1 MRKLRRILGD
11 LARLMTEMESPS
23 RRARALALVAARR
36 RRAGPLISPR
46 RAVRLVAFGL
56 LGVAAALSAIWLAI
70 LYLPLPASQVIPRV
84 TAALESRLGPDYAVS
99 IEDAELHRGADGVEL
114 RLVDLAIAKAAGGPT
129 LVAAPKV
136 ELRLDGLALLRG
148 DVRVRSVHAT
158 NPRIDAQF
166 EQTMGAASK
175 QTDLPDRILA
185 GVADLDRLLG
195 PGGAVGALEEVE
207 VTGAALLVGRGG
219 QSVMT
224 QDNVALR
231 LSRGEHG
238 AIALTTSSA
247 RPEDRWT
254 IAVTI
259 APDAATNERVIDL
272 GLENVSLAPY
282 SAPFAQKAGAPPATG
297 RLSGHLSARI
307 GPDGRLA
314 AGDGRISARS
324 LSIALPGASGGGARS
339 IDVDDLKLDL
349 AWDPAKRAVV
359 IEPSRIVGRT
369 GQMSFS
375 GALTAPVAGQTV
387 WLTHLDGRD
396 VLLAGEQ
403 LGDTP
408 LRLDQVVLEARFD
421 TEAATLE
428 VTRAQVLGPTAKA
441 AATALIRFEGA
452 SPAVRLG
459 LVSDPMPTSAILRLW
474 PPFLG
479 HDVRNWA
486 VANIRSGQVDAFSL
500 TLDIPAGVL
509 AGMGPKD
516 PLPPGSMA
524 IDATFS
530 DATLRG
536 APTLPWIEGA
546 AGAIAATATDA
557 RVTVGKGFVPG
568 SSGGLAI
575 ADVNFVTGGF
585 GAPFPKATVAFKAQ
599 GALDP
604 AIALLVSGAVG
615 QNPLPPQLDPA
626 KVSGKI
632 SADVSAAFE
641 LGHSNDKPGPPVA
654 VKIAADITDVTIADL
669 LAGRAFDKGAFKLVV
684 DGANKTLAGK
694 GRIAGAPATV
704 GVVETPATA
713 NAPAKRQLTATL
725 TADAAD
731 LTRLGFDVPGAL
743 KGALPLQ
750 ISLAL
755 DEPHAPISLSAD
767 LTAVGIDGLLPG
779 FRKPAGRPGKLAL
792 IVEKTPEKT
801 VVRDF
806 AIESGDRSVRGGIEF
821 GPKGE
826 LLAATFPIYR
836 PAPGDDAR
844 VEIDKLRSGS
854 TKLVVQG
861 AALDLKPLL
870 DSFRGKTA
878 AARGADKPGS
888 GGIPKTLDVVAK
900 LGTGLGYGG
909 EAIAGLD
916 LRLAMR
922 DGRVTDADGSGR
934 IGAGGIRLATADDG
948 RLRLSGGDAGAFF
961 RFADLYGRVDG
972 GQFDLQASLAGGP
985 GVLNVKDFLVRNETA
1000 LDRVRQTT
1008 GADANAAAADA
1019 RKGATRFERLRVA
1032 FVQGQGRIEVKDA
1045 VVYGP
1050 QLGATLEGVV
1060 DYAADSVSLVGTF
1073 VPAYSLNNL
1082 FSKVPII
1089 GALLTGGKNGGLLG
1103 VTFQV
1108 TGKTGAPTVT
1118 INPMSAVAP
1127 GFLRKLFEFRQT
1139 APDAATEGNAPAGAQ

>member
-1 MRKLRRILGD
+1 
-11 LARLMTEMESPS
+11 MTELESPS

-46 RAVRLVAFGL
+46 RAVRLSALGL
-56 LGVAAALSAIWLAI
+56 LGVVATLSAIWLAI

-84 TAALESRLGPDYAVS
+84 TAALESRLGPAYVVS
-99 IEDAELHRGADGVEL
+99 IDDAELHRGADGVEL
-114 RLVDLAIAKAAGGPT
+114 RLVDLAISKAGGGPT
-129 LVAAPKV
+129 VVAAPKV

-158 NPRIDAQF
+158 SPRIDAQF

-207 VTGAALLVGRGG
+207 VTGAALMVGRSG
-219 QSVMT
+219 QPAMT
-224 QDNVALR
+224 QEDVSLR

-247 RPEDRWT
+247 RPDDRWT
-254 IAVTI
+254 VAITI
-259 APDAATNERVIDL
+259 APDPATSGRVIDL

-282 SAPFAQKAGAPPATG
+282 SAPFAQKAGAPPAAG

-314 AGDGRISARS
+314 AGDGRIAARG
-324 LSIALPGASGGGARS
+324 LSIALPGGADRAAPS

-349 AWDPAKRAVV
+349 AWDPAKRAVIV
-359 IEPSRIVGRT
+359 EPSRIVGRT
-369 GQMSFS
+369 GQMSFT
-375 GALTAPVAGQTV
+375 GAFTAPAAGETV
-387 WLTHLDGRD
+387 WAARLDGRD
-396 VLLAGEQ
+396 ALLAGERV
-403 LGDTP
+403 GDAP
-408 LRLDQVVLEARFD
+408 LRLDQVILDARFD
-421 TEAATLE
+421 PEAATLD

-459 LVSDPMPTSAILRLW
+459 LVGDPMPVSALLRLW

-479 HDVRNWA
+479 RDVRTWA
-486 VANIRSGQVDAFSL
+486 VENIRSGQVDAFSL
-500 TLDIPAGVL
+500 TLDIPSGAL
-509 AGMGPKD
+509 ARMGPKD

-546 AGAIAATATDA
+546 DGVIAATATDA
-557 RVTVGKGFVPG
+557 RVSVGKGFVAG
-568 SSGGLAI
+568 SGGALAI
-575 ADVNFVTGGF
+575 SDFGFATDGF
-585 GAPFPKATVAFKAQ
+585 GQPFPNATVAFKAQ

-604 AIALLVSGAVG
+604 VLALLASGAIG
-615 QNPLPPQLDPA
+615 ANPLPPHLEPS

-632 SADVSAAFE
+632 SADVSAGFE
-641 LGHSNDKPGPPVA
+641 LGHTADKPGPPVA
-654 VKIAADITDVTIADL
+654 VKVAADIADVTIADL
-669 LAGRAFDKGAFKLVV
+669 FAGRAFEKGAFKLTI
-684 DGANKTLAGK
+684 DGASKTLSGK
-694 GRIAGAPATV
+694 GRIGGAPATI

-713 NAPAKRQLTATL
+713 TTPARRQLTATL
-725 TADAAD
+725 TADAGD

-743 KGALPLQ
+743 KGSVPLQ
-750 ISLAL
+750 ASFAL
-755 DEPHAPISLSAD
+755 DEPAAPISLSAD
-767 LTAVGIDGLLPG
+767 LTGVGIDGLVPG
-779 FRKPAGRPGKLAL
+779 FRKPAGRPGRLAL
-792 IVEKTPEKT
+792 IVEKSPEKT

-806 AIESGDRSVRGGIEF
+806 ALESGDRSVRGGIEF

-844 VEIDKLRSGS
+844 VEIDKLRSGV
-854 TKLVVQG
+854 TKVVVQG
-861 AALDLKPLL
+861 GALDLKPLL
-870 DSFRGKTA
+870 DSFRGKAA
-878 AARGADKPGS
+878 AARSGDGAKSGS
-888 GGIPKTLDVVAK
+888 SVVPKSLDVTAK

-916 LRLAMR
+916 LKLSMR

-934 IGAGGIRLATADDG
+934 IGGAGVRLATADDG

-972 GQFDLQASLAGGP
+972 GTFDLQASLAGGP
-985 GVLNVKDFLVRNETA
+985 GVLNVRDFLVRNETA

-1019 RKGATRFERLRVA
+1019 RRGATRFERLRVA

-1082 FSKVPII
+1082 FSRVPII

-1139 APDAATEGNAPAGAQ
+1139 GSDAGTEVKVPAGGQ